1 MISVFIEKLTFDI
14 NKIFDV
20 ILIKEI
26 IAPFIIIISG
36 LIIYK
41 VINALMKR
49 TLNLKV
55 YKIEK
60 NNKNII

>member
-36 LIIYK
+36 
-41 VINALMKR
+41 
-49 TLNLKV
+49 
-55 YKIEK
+55 
-60 NNKNII
+60 